1 MRLFEEE
8 CVLAGLGRGG
18 LVEALMNREW
28 GFGELGEDRRW
39 GGDISRVSGPW
50 RGGGFMMDL
59 VREVGGSVMVVG
71 SIPPPPLSLSDT
83 FLCQHFPLTN
93 FPSPPKTM
101 SAAGTR

>member
-1 MRLFEEE
+1 MFEEE
-8 CVLAGLGRGG
+8 CVLAGLVRGG

-71 SIPPPPLSLSDT
+71 SIPPPPPLLCRGDVIWVRARGEEL
-83 FLCQHFPLTN
+83 FLGVRG
-93 FPSPPKTM
+93 SW
-101 SAAGTR
+101 